1 MKESN
6 MVNNTNTHA
15 YTLEAVNEMFTHT
28 HVKKLIKLFSEIA
41 IAETIKQFKQLDEG
55 AMRENP
61 VVIP

>member
-41 IAETIKQFKQLDEG
+41 IAETIK
-55 AMRENP
+55 
-61 VVIP
+61 